1 MLPSREELRRVL
13 RYDPTTGQLFW
24 KKRPPEMDGAK
35 AFNVR
40 YAGKEAFTFLNHGY
54 RRGLLFQQS
63 VYAHRV
69 IWRMVTGEEA
79 KELDHIDGDRLN
91 NRWNNL
97 RAVTRK
103 MNQRN
108 AARRSDN
115 TTGCTGVVKRKGRWI
130 AQIGVFG
137 TTKHIGI
144 YETESAAIKAR
155 MKAEKEYGFHKNH
168 GRTNP
173 AT

>member
-1 MLPSREELRRVL
+1 MLPSQEKLRKLL
-13 RYDPTTGQLFW
+13 RYDPNTGQLFW
-24 KKRPPEMDGAK
+24 KKRPPDMNSADM
-35 AFNVR
+35 FNTR
-40 YAGKEAFTFLNHGY
+40 FAGKEAFTALNHGY
-54 RRGLLFQQS
+54 RRGLLFKQS

-69 IWRMVTGEEA
+69 IWRLVTGEEA
-79 KELDHIDGDRLN
+79 KELDHIDGNPLN

-115 TTGCTGVVKRKGRWI
+115 ASGVVGVVERRGRWI

-144 YETESAAIKAR
+144 YETKAAAIKAR
-155 MKAEKEYGFHKNH
+155 KAAELEYGFHTNH
-168 GRTNP
+168 GREAVT
-173 AT
+173 